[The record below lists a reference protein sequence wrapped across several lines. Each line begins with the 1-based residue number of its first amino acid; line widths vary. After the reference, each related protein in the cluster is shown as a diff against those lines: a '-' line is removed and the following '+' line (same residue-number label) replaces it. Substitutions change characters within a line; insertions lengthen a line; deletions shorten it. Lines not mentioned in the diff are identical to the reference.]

1 MNQKPSI
8 FLSGG
13 SGLLA
18 VNWFHSVKSKFSIY
32 LGLNERIIT
41 PHGCNTIKININS
54 EEEIFN
60 QLREISPSAI
70 IHTAGLTSVEK
81 CEINPDLAHFINVQ
95 LSINMANAAR
105 LLDIPF
111 VHISTDHL
119 FDGTSSMLSE
129 DVPTNPI
136 NVYGKTKALAEKAI
150 LEINPDSL
158 IIRTNFYG
166 WGPSYRESFSDQIIR
181 TLRNQQSIDLFDDVN
196 YTPILVDNLIN
207 IVHELIEIKAMG
219 IYHIVSDDRISKYD
233 FGIILAEEFGLDNSL
248 IKKSSF
254 NSKTYLV
261 RRPADMSLS
270 NQKVSQLLGRKLGT
284 VKQHVAQ
291 LRLQEF
297 EAKTQEIKLL

>member
-41 PHGCNTIKININS
+41 PHGCNTVKIHINS
-54 EEEIFN
+54 EDEIFN

-81 CEINPDLAHFINVQ
+81 CENNPDLAHFINVQ
-95 LSINMANAAR
+95 LSKNMAYAAR
-105 LLDIPF
+105 MLDIPF

-129 DVPTNPI
+129 DVPTNAI
-136 NVYGKTKALAEKAI
+136 NVYGKTKALAEKAV
-150 LEINPDSL
+150 LEINPNSL

-181 TLRNQQSIDLFDDVN
+181 SLRNQLSLDLFDDVN

-207 IVHELIEIKAMG
+207 VVHELLEIKAIG
-219 IYHIVSDDRISKYD
+219 IYNIVSDDRISKYD
-233 FGIILAEEFGLDNSL
+233 FGIILADEFKLDKSL

-284 VKQHVAQ
+284 VKEHVAQ

-297 EAKTQEIKLL
+297 EVKTQEIKLL